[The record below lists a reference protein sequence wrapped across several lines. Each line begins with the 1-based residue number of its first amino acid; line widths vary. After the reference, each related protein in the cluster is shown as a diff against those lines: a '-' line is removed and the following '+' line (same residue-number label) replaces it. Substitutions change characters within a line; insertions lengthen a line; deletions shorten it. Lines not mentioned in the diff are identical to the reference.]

1 MLSRG
6 ISLIIPLVTCILLD
20 VYTLAFTEKIQVT
33 RGIFYGIYHSKG
45 LWCIYH
51 NINDNVYFFSLAVSS
66 GGFRRDPNSFLFSL
80 VNPSGPRPTK
90 IPLIPGKE
98 DTAIVCNISYG
109 PIFGSGNDLL
119 ISNTPNQSNTCTVKL
134 NNTYQLPP
142 GQNGNTFLTG
152 NMNFTV
158 TEMEV
163 FKFEK

>member
-1 MLSRG
+1 M
-6 ISLIIPLVTCILLD
+6 IM
-20 VYTLAFTEKIQVT
+20 YT
-33 RGIFYGIYHSKG
+33 
-45 LWCIYH
+45 
-51 NINDNVYFFSLAVSS
+51 FFSLALFS

-119 ISNTPNQSNTCTVKL
+119 ISNTPNQTNTCTVKL